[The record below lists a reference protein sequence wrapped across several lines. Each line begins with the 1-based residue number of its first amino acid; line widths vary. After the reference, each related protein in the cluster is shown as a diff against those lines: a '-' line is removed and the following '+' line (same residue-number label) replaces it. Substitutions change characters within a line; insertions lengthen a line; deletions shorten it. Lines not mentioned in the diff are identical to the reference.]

1 MMKWLGKDSVQ
12 TKVNSK
18 PTSIIANHNTFL
30 KPFNSPPYKLAR
42 ISIYSLN
49 GGTLWCTLKFIHH
62 EKQNNTLPLH
72 PG

>member
-30 KPFNSPPYKLAR
+30 KPFNPPLQACKDFYLLSERGNFVVYFK
-42 ISIYSLN
+42 IY
-49 GGTLWCTLKFIHH
+49 T
-62 EKQNNTLPLH
+62 P
-72 PG
+72 